1 MKPVKLFYLKTCPF
15 CKKALRYIEEAKA
28 AHPEL
33 APIEIEM
40 IEESEEPAVA
50 DQYDYYYVP
59 TFYVGGEGPR
69 GWHLPRRGGGGAA
82 PGAGVGTGTAGPGA
96 WGSIPGSPDC
106 LDLGARA

>member
-50 DQYDYYYVP
+50 DRYDYYYVP
-59 TFYVGGEGPR
+59 TFYVDGEKVHEGG
-69 GWHLPRRGGGGAA
+69 
-82 PGAGVGTGTAGPGA
+82 
-96 WGSIPGSPDC
+96 IYPDEVEQV
-106 LDLGARA
+106 LRKALE